1 MVNYGTTKNSKNII
15 FLPALCLV
23 TSPPL
28 ENKILK
34 ILHTII
40 FYTEALG
47 QTICNGTEV
56 MITPDDLGLIHEDF
70 GVLTLE
76 KEIFL
81 VSS

>member
-56 MITPDDLGLIHEDF
+56 
-70 GVLTLE
+70 
-76 KEIFL
+76 
-81 VSS
+81 

>member
-1 MVNYGTTKNSKNII
+1 MVNYGTTKSDVNII
-15 FLPALCLV
+15 FPPALCLV

-40 FYTEALG
+40 LYTESLE

-56 MITPDDLGLIHEDF
+56 
-70 GVLTLE
+70 
-76 KEIFL
+76 
-81 VSS
+81 